1 MITLMLI
8 PNFKGT
14 KLETLQAVTMSILID
29 CAYLLPILL

>member
-1 MITLMLI
+1 MITLFLL

-14 KLETLQAVTMSILID
+14 KVETLQAVAMSILLD